1 LRRET
6 LGQADKV
13 LFVAGHPADTGN
25 GRAARDENK
34 GALLMAISASDGTEL
49 AQYQLD
55 SSPVFDGMAA
65 AYGRLYVSMED
76 GSLLCLAEE

>member
-1 LRRET
+1 MVL
-6 LGQADKV
+6 ADKI
-13 LFVAGHPADTGN
+13 LFVAGPPADANN
-25 GRAARDENK
+25 GPAGRDENK
-34 GALLMAISASDGTEL
+34 GALLMAISVSDGTEL

-76 GSLLCLAEE
+76 GSLLCLTEE

>member
-1 LRRET
+1 MKMKCWFLTKCAFILYMSCTLSAVTALRKESP
-6 LGQADKV
+6 G
-13 LFVAGHPADTGN
+13 
-25 GRAARDENK
+25 
-34 GALLMAISASDGTEL
+34 LLMAISASDGTEL

-76 GSLLCLAEE
+76 GSLLCLTKE

>member
-1 LRRET
+1 MKMKCWFSAVLRT
-6 LGQADKV
+6 PFG
-13 LFVAGHPADTGN
+13 
-25 GRAARDENK
+25 GRLTAESP
-34 GALLMAISASDGTEL
+34 GLLMAISASDGTEL